1 LSPHLAETHDWL
13 GKATNTTSNESQQV
27 REFGQYSITQGL
39 VETTSLLI
47 RSLDPTSNKLGGG
60 ITMNRLLR
68 RTLFSAVLLSA
79 TFASVA
85 STPAA
90 AQEKKITLLIW
101 SSTWNGLIKPL
112 AEQFT
117 KETGIAVDI
126 EVEASSM
133 EGLVKV
139 QAMRGKPTA
148 DVWFVA
154 QGVAERAA
162 SDPDLLAPMPVSKLS
177 NWNALIPGA
186 SSPTFAAAYYYP
198 FGIVY
203 RPDLVPGG
211 KMTSWEELWGPGFEN
226 KLALPAPSFF
236 AGRMIL
242 VASLLAGGSIDNVD
256 PGIAK
261 LQKIKKNVAFWFN
274 SDPQAR
280 KALAQGEVAVMVT
293 SSSTVKTLADQG
305 VTVKMVSP
313 KPAPIIFEGVT
324 ILKGGKED
332 LAAQFVNYVISQQW
346 QKVITEVWNMGPVN
360 RDVAPAG
367 KFAEVLPKPGDAV
380 VFDENVIN
388 QRLSGW
394 TEKFNQ
400 AIGQ

>member
-1 LSPHLAETHDWL
+1 MGTFGFKCIAGLATIISL
-13 GKATNTTSNESQQV
+13 AIATA
-27 REFGQYSITQGL
+27 
-39 VETTSLLI
+39 
-47 RSLDPTSNKLGGG
+47 
-60 ITMNRLLR
+60 M
-68 RTLFSAVLLSA
+68 
-79 TFASVA
+79 
-85 STPAA
+85 PAA

-112 AEQFT
+112 AAQFT

-139 QAMRGKPTA
+139 QAMRGKPSA
-148 DVWFVA
+148 DVWFTA
-154 QGVAERAA
+154 QGVAQRAA
-162 SDPDLLAPMPVSKLS
+162 SDPSLLAPMPVDRLS
-177 NWNALIPGA
+177 NWKDVMAGGT
-186 SSPTFAAAYYYP
+186 SPTFVAAYYYP

-211 KMTSWEELWGPGFEN
+211 KISSWEDLWRPDFEN

-236 AGRMIL
+236 SGRMIL
-242 VASLLAGGSIDNVD
+242 VASLLAGGSIDNID
-256 PGIAK
+256 PGLEK
-261 LQKIKKNVAFWFN
+261 LKKIKKNVAFWFT

-280 KALAQGEVAVMVT
+280 KALAQGEVSVMVT

-324 ILKGGKED
+324 ILKGGKEE

-346 QKVITEVWNMGPVN
+346 QKTITEVWNMGPVN
-360 RDVAPAG
+360 KKVAPAG
-367 KFAEVLPKPGDAV
+367 KFADVLPKDGDAV
-380 VFDENVIN
+380 TFDESAIN
-388 QRLSGW
+388 ERLAGW

-400 AIGQ
+400 VVGQ

>member
-1 LSPHLAETHDWL
+1 MR
-13 GKATNTTSNESQQV
+13 K
-27 REFGQYSITQGL
+27 
-39 VETTSLLI
+39 
-47 RSLDPTSNKLGGG
+47 KLG
-60 ITMNRLLR
+60 LR
-68 RTLFSAVLLSA
+68 I
-79 TFASVA
+79 ASGVVA
-85 STPAA
+85 AMAA
-90 AQEKKITLLIW
+90 AIIVSAPAMAQDKKITLLIW

-112 AEQFT
+112 AAQFT
-117 KETGIAVDI
+117 KDTGIEVDI

-133 EGLVKV
+133 EGMVKV

-148 DVWFVA
+148 DVWFTA

-162 SDPDLLAPMPVSKLS
+162 SDPGLLAPMPIDKLS
-177 NWNALIPGA
+177 NWKDIIPGG

-211 KMTSWEELWGPGFEN
+211 KISSWEELWGPAFEN

-236 AGRMIL
+236 SGRMIL
-242 VASLLAGGSIDNVD
+242 VSALLAGGSIDNVD
-256 PGIAK
+256 PGIEK
-261 LQKIKKNVAFWFN
+261 LKKIKKNAAFWFT

-280 KALAQGEVAVMVT
+280 KALAQGEVSVMVT

-305 VTVKMVSP
+305 VVVKMVSP

-324 ILKGGKED
+324 ILKGGKEE

-346 QKVITEVWNMGPVN
+346 QKTITEVWNMGPVN
-360 RDVAPAG
+360 KNVPPAG
-367 KFAEVLPKPGDAV
+367 KFADVLPKDGDAV
-380 VFDENVIN
+380 TFNETQIN
-388 QRLSGW
+388 ERLAGW
-394 TEKFNQ
+394 TEKFTQ

>member
-1 LSPHLAETHDWL
+1 MSKP
-13 GKATNTTSNESQQV
+13 V
-27 REFGQYSITQGL
+27 RPGYFMAMVAAVAIA
-39 VETTSLLI
+39 VA
-47 RSLDPTSNKLGGG
+47 PP
-60 ITMNRLLR
+60 
-68 RTLFSAVLLSA
+68 SASA
-79 TFASVA
+79 
-85 STPAA
+85 
-90 AQEKKITLLIW
+90 QDKKITLLIW

-117 KETGIAVDI
+117 KDTEIDVDI

-139 QAMRGKPTA
+139 EAMRGKPTA
-148 DVWFVA
+148 DIWFTA
-154 QGVAERAA
+154 QGVAQRAA
-162 SDPDLLAPMPVSKLS
+162 SDPGLLAPMPVAKLS
-177 NWNALIPGA
+177 NWDDLIPGA

-211 KMTSWEELWGPGFEN
+211 KITSWEELWGPGFEN

-236 AGRMIL
+236 SGRMIL

-261 LQKIKKNVAFWFN
+261 LEAIKKNAAFWFT

-280 KALAQGEVAVMVT
+280 KALAQGEVSVMVT

-324 ILKGGKED
+324 ILKGGKEEM
-332 LAAQFVNYVISQQW
+332 AAQFVNYLISQQW
-346 QKVITEVWNMGPVN
+346 QKTITEVWNMGPVN
-360 RDVAPAG
+360 KNVPPAG
-367 KFAEVLPKPGDAV
+367 KFADVLPRPGDSV
-380 VFDENVIN
+380 VFDEAIIN
-388 QRLSGW
+388 ERLGGW
-394 TEKFNQ
+394 TDKFNQ
-400 AIGQ
+400 AIGK

>member
-1 LSPHLAETHDWL
+1 MAKVFQATRIIEWLLA
-13 GKATNTTSNESQQV
+13 V
-27 REFGQYSITQGL
+27 
-39 VETTSLLI
+39 
-47 RSLDPTSNKLGGG
+47 G
-60 ITMNRLLR
+60 IAIS
-68 RTLFSAVLLSA
+68 F
-79 TFASVA
+79 
-85 STPAA
+85 STPAS

-112 AEQFT
+112 TEQFT
-117 KETGIAVDI
+117 KDTGIAVDI

-162 SDPDLLAPMPVSKLS
+162 SDPELLAEMPVSKLS
-177 NWNALIPGA
+177 HWSELIPGA

-211 KMTSWEELWGPGFEN
+211 KIESWEQLWGPGFEN

-236 AGRMIL
+236 SGRMIL
-242 VASLLAGGSIDNVD
+242 VSSLLAGGSIDNID

-261 LQKIKKNVAFWFN
+261 LQEIRKNVAFWFS

-280 KALAQGEVAVMVT
+280 KALAQGEVSVMVT

-305 VTVKMVSP
+305 VVVKMVSP

-324 ILKGGKED
+324 ILKGGKEEM
-332 LAAQFVNYVISQQW
+332 AAQFVNYVISQQW
-346 QKVITEVWNMGPVN
+346 QKTITEVWNMGPIN
-360 RDVAPAG
+360 KNVAPAG
-367 KFAEVLPKPGDAV
+367 KFADVLPKPGDSV
-380 VFDENVIN
+380 TFDEGVIN
-388 QRLSGW
+388 TRLGGW

-400 AIGQ
+400 AVGK

>member
-1 LSPHLAETHDWL
+1 M
-13 GKATNTTSNESQQV
+13 
-27 REFGQYSITQGL
+27 I
-39 VETTSLLI
+39 
-47 RSLDPTSNKLGGG
+47 NKLCSKYLTALVVVGG
-60 ITMNRLLR
+60 ILAAGST
-68 RTLFSAVLLSA
+68 SAQS
-79 TFASVA
+79 
-85 STPAA
+85 
-90 AQEKKITLLIW
+90 QDKKITLLIW

-112 AEQFT
+112 SEQFT
-117 KETGIAVDI
+117 KDTGIAVDI

-139 QAMRGKPTA
+139 QAMRGRPTA

-162 SDPDLLAPMPVSKLS
+162 SDPDLLAPMPVAKLS
-177 NWNALIPGA
+177 NWADLIPGA

-211 KMTSWEELWGPGFEN
+211 KITSWEELWGPGFEN

-242 VASLLAGGSIDNVD
+242 VASLLAGGNIDNVD

-261 LQKIKKNVAFWFN
+261 LQKIKNNVAFWFS

-280 KALAQGEVAVMVT
+280 KALAQGEVSVMVT

-305 VTVKMVSP
+305 VVVKMVSP

-332 LAAQFVNYVISQQW
+332 LAAQFVNYVIGQQW
-346 QKVITEVWNMGPVN
+346 QKTITEVWNMGPVN
-360 RDVAPAG
+360 KHVAPAG
-367 KFAEVLPKPGDAV
+367 KFADVLPKPGDSV
-380 VFDENVIN
+380 VFDETVIN
-388 QRLSGW
+388 ERLGGW
-394 TEKFNQ
+394 TDKFNQ
-400 AIGQ
+400 AIGH

>member
-1 LSPHLAETHDWL
+1 MRGKPSLKTLLAML
-13 GKATNTTSNESQQV
+13 
-27 REFGQYSITQGL
+27 
-39 VETTSLLI
+39 
-47 RSLDPTSNKLGGG
+47 
-60 ITMNRLLR
+60 
-68 RTLFSAVLLSA
+68 AVLGMA
-79 TFASVA
+79 TGMPAFA
-85 STPAA
+85 
-90 AQEKKITLLIW
+90 QQKKITLLIW

-117 KETGIAVDI
+117 KDTGIAVDI
-126 EVEASSM
+126 EVQASSM

-154 QGVAERAA
+154 QGVAQRA
-162 SDPDLLAPMPVSKLS
+162 STDPDLLAPMPVAKLS
-177 NWNALIPGA
+177 NWADIIPGGT
-186 SSPTFAAAYYYP
+186 SPTFAAAYYYP

-211 KMTSWEELWGPGFEN
+211 TITSWEQLWSPGFEN
-226 KLALPAPSFF
+226 KLTLPVPSFH

-242 VASLLAGGSIDNVD
+242 VASLLAGGSIDNIE
-256 PGIAK
+256 PGLDK
-261 LQKIKKNVAFWFN
+261 LKQIKKNVAFWYS

-280 KALAQGEVAVMVT
+280 KALAQGEVSVMVT
-293 SSSTVKTLADQG
+293 SSSTIKTLADQG
-305 VTVKMVSP
+305 VVAKMVSP

-324 ILKGGKED
+324 ILKGGKEN
-332 LAAQFVNYVISQQW
+332 LAAQFVNYVISPEW

-360 RDVAPAG
+360 KKVAPAG
-367 KFAEVLPKPGDAV
+367 KFADVLPKSGDSV
-380 VFDENVIN
+380 VFDEAVIN
-388 QRLSGW
+388 QRLGMW

>member
-1 LSPHLAETHDWL
+1 MIKTIGRLAV
-13 GKATNTTSNESQQV
+13 AAIV
-27 REFGQYSITQGL
+27 A
-39 VETTSLLI
+39 
-47 RSLDPTSNKLGGG
+47 
-60 ITMNRLLR
+60 
-68 RTLFSAVLLSA
+68 FSMGVV
-79 TFASVA
+79 ASVA
-85 STPAA
+85 Q
-90 AQEKKITLLIW
+90 AQDKKITLLIW

-126 EVEASSM
+126 EVQASSM

-162 SDPDLLAPMPVSKLS
+162 SDPGLLAPMPVAGLS
-177 NWNALIPGA
+177 NWNDLIPGA
-186 SSPTFAAAYYYP
+186 ASPTFAAAYYFP

-211 KMTSWEELWGPGFEN
+211 TITSWEQLWGPSFEN
-226 KLALPAPSFF
+226 KLAVPVPSFF

-242 VASLLAGGSIDNVD
+242 VAALLADGSIDNVD
-256 PGIAK
+256 PGIEK
-261 LQKIKKNVAFWFN
+261 LKQLKKNVAFWFN

-280 KALAQGEVAVMVT
+280 KALAQGEVSVMVT

-332 LAAQFVNYVISQQW
+332 LAAQFVNYVISQSW

-360 RDVAPAG
+360 KHVMPAG
-367 KFAEVLPKPGDAV
+367 KFADVLPKPGDAV
-380 VFDENVIN
+380 TFDENIIN
-388 QRLSGW
+388 ARVGAW

>member
-1 LSPHLAETHDWL
+1 MRHGL
-13 GKATNTTSNESQQV
+13 GLK
-27 REFGQYSITQGL
+27 I
-39 VETTSLLI
+39 
-47 RSLDPTSNKLGGG
+47 
-60 ITMNRLLR
+60 
-68 RTLFSAVLLSA
+68 
-79 TFASVA
+79 ASVLA
-85 STPAA
+85 AVAAAALAAMPAA

-112 AEQFT
+112 AAQFT
-117 KETGIAVDI
+117 KDTGIAVDI

-148 DVWFVA
+148 DVWFTA

-162 SDPDLLAPMPVSKLS
+162 TDPGLLAAMPVDKLS
-177 NWNALIPGA
+177 NWKDVIPGGT
-186 SSPTFAAAYYYP
+186 SPTFAAAYYYP

-211 KMTSWEELWGPGFEN
+211 KISSWEELWGPGFEN

-236 AGRMIL
+236 SGRMIL
-242 VASLLAGGSIDNVD
+242 VASLLAGDSIDNVD
-256 PGIAK
+256 PGIEK
-261 LQKIKKNVAFWFN
+261 LKKIKKNVAFWFT

-280 KALAQGEVAVMVT
+280 KALAQGEVSVMVT

-332 LAAQFVNYVISQQW
+332 LAAQFVNYVISPQW
-346 QKVITEVWNMGPVN
+346 QKTITEVWNMGPVN
-360 RDVAPAG
+360 KSVPPAG
-367 KFAEVLPKPGDAV
+367 KFADVLPKDGDSV
-380 VFDENVIN
+380 TFNETTIN
-388 QRLSGW
+388 ERLGGW

>member
-1 LSPHLAETHDWL
+1 MRVVSYSFFVRSDSESYMAGNARFKRVLARV
-13 GKATNTTSNESQQV
+13 AA
-27 REFGQYSITQGL
+27 IGL
-39 VETTSLLI
+39 LLASLV
-47 RSLDPTSNKLGGG
+47 P
-60 ITMNRLLR
+60 
-68 RTLFSAVLLSA
+68 SAY
-79 TFASVA
+79 
-85 STPAA
+85 
-90 AQEKKITLLIW
+90 AQDKKITLLIW

-117 KETGIAVDI
+117 KETGIGVDI
-126 EVEASSM
+126 EVQASSM

-154 QGVAERAA
+154 QGVAQRAA
-162 SDPDLLAPMPVSKLS
+162 SDPGLLATMPTDKMS
-177 NWNALIPGA
+177 NWADILPGG

-211 KMTSWEELWGPGFEN
+211 KITSWEELWGPGFAN
-226 KLALPAPSFF
+226 KLALPVPAFH

-242 VASLLAGGSIDNVD
+242 VASLLNGGNIDNID
-256 PGIAK
+256 PGLEK
-261 LQKIKKNVAFWFN
+261 LKAIKKNVAFWYS

-280 KALAQGEVAVMVT
+280 KALAQGEVSVMVT
-293 SSSTVKTLADQG
+293 SSSTIKTLADQG
-305 VTVKMVSP
+305 VKVEMVSP

-332 LAAQFVNYVISQQW
+332 LAAQFVNRILSPEW
-346 QKVITEVWNMGPVN
+346 QKVITEVWNMGPSN
-360 RDVAPAG
+360 RKVQPGGA
-367 KFAEVLPKPGDAV
+367 FAKVLPKPGDAV
-380 VFDENVIN
+380 VFDDAVIN
-388 QRLSGW
+388 QRLGAW

-400 AIGQ
+400 VVGQ

>member
-1 LSPHLAETHDWL
+1 MRTSGLKAIAGLAVVLWTAI
-13 GKATNTTSNESQQV
+13 ATV
-27 REFGQYSITQGL
+27 
-39 VETTSLLI
+39 V
-47 RSLDPTSNKLGGG
+47 
-60 ITMNRLLR
+60 
-68 RTLFSAVLLSA
+68 
-79 TFASVA
+79 
-85 STPAA
+85 PAA

-112 AEQFT
+112 AAEFT

-148 DVWFVA
+148 DVWFTA

-162 SDPDLLAPMPVSKLS
+162 SDPGLLATMPTDKLS
-177 NWNALIPGA
+177 NWKDVIAGGT
-186 SSPTFAAAYYYP
+186 SPTFVAAYYYP

-211 KMTSWEELWGPGFEN
+211 KITSWEELWAPGFEN

-236 AGRMIL
+236 SGRMIL
-242 VASLLAGGSIDNVD
+242 VSAMLAGGGIDNID
-256 PGIAK
+256 PGLEK
-261 LQKIKKNVAFWFN
+261 LKKIKKNVAFWFT

-280 KALAQGEVAVMVT
+280 KALAQGEVSVMVT

-313 KPAPIIFEGVT
+313 KPAPIIFEGAT

-332 LAAQFVNYVISQQW
+332 LAAQFVNYVISQSW
-346 QKVITEVWNMGPVN
+346 QKTITEVWNMGPVN
-360 RDVAPAG
+360 KNVAPAG
-367 KFAEVLPKPGDAV
+367 KFADVLPKDGDAV
-380 VFDENVIN
+380 TFNETVIN
-388 QRLSGW
+388 ERLGGW

-400 AIGQ
+400 VVGQ

>member
-1 LSPHLAETHDWL
+1 MI
-13 GKATNTTSNESQQV
+13 N
-27 REFGQYSITQGL
+27 RF
-39 VETTSLLI
+39 
-47 RSLDPTSNKLGGG
+47 RSLYLTAMLVVLGMSAAGPTS
-60 ITMNRLLR
+60 
-68 RTLFSAVLLSA
+68 AQ
-79 TFASVA
+79 
-85 STPAA
+85 

-101 SSTWNGLIKPL
+101 SSTWNGVIKPL

-117 KETGIAVDI
+117 RDTGIAVDI

-162 SDPDLLAPMPVSKLS
+162 TDPDLLAPMPVAKLS
-177 NWNALIPGA
+177 NWGDLIPGA

-211 KMTSWEELWGPGFEN
+211 KITSWDELWGPGFEN

-261 LQKIKKNVAFWFN
+261 LQKIKQNVAFWFS

-280 KALAQGEVAVMVT
+280 KALAQGEVSVMVT

-305 VTVKMVSP
+305 VVVKMVSP

-332 LAAQFVNYVISQQW
+332 MAAQFVNYVIGKEW
-346 QKVITEVWNMGPVN
+346 QKTITEVWNMGPVN
-360 RDVAPAG
+360 KHVAPAG
-367 KFAEVLPKPGDAV
+367 KFADVLPKPGDSV
-380 VFDENVIN
+380 VFDETVIN
-388 QRLSGW
+388 ERLGGW
-394 TEKFNQ
+394 TDKFNE
-400 AIGQ
+400 AIGH

>member
-1 LSPHLAETHDWL
+1 MIKKL
-13 GKATNTTSNESQQV
+13 
-27 REFGQYSITQGL
+27 R
-39 VETTSLLI
+39 SLL
-47 RSLDPTSNKLGGG
+47 G
-60 ITMNRLLR
+60 
-68 RTLFSAVLLSA
+68 V
-79 TFASVA
+79 
-85 STPAA
+85 AA
-90 AQEKKITLLIW
+90 ALCALLPATLQAQDKKITLLIW

-117 KETGIAVDI
+117 KETGISVDI
-126 EVEASSM
+126 EVQASSM

-154 QGVAERAA
+154 QGVADRAA
-162 SDPDLLAPMPVSKLS
+162 SDPGLLAPMPVAKLS
-177 NWNALIPGA
+177 NWNDLIPGA
-186 SSPTFAAAYYYP
+186 SSPTFAAAYYFP

-211 KMTSWEELWGPGFEN
+211 SITSWEQLWGPGFEN
-226 KLALPAPSFF
+226 KLAVPVPSFF
-236 AGRMIL
+236 SGRMIL
-242 VASLLAGGSIDNVD
+242 VAALLAGGSIDNVD
-256 PGIAK
+256 PGIEK
-261 LQKIKKNVAFWFN
+261 LKQLKKNVAFWFN

-280 KALAQGEVAVMVT
+280 KALAQGEVSVMVT

-324 ILKGGKED
+324 ILKGGKEEM
-332 LAAQFVNYVISQQW
+332 AAQFVNYVISQSW

-360 RDVAPAG
+360 KNVMPAG
-367 KFAEVLPKPGDAV
+367 KFADVLPKPGDAV
-380 VFDENVIN
+380 TFDENVIN
-388 QRLSGW
+388 ARLGAW

-400 AIGQ
+400 AIGK

>member
-1 LSPHLAETHDWL
+1 MIKTIGRLAIAAVAVVAL
-13 GKATNTTSNESQQV
+13 G
-27 REFGQYSITQGL
+27 
-39 VETTSLLI
+39 
-47 RSLDPTSNKLGGG
+47 LGA
-60 ITMNRLLR
+60 R
-68 RTLFSAVLLSA
+68 
-79 TFASVA
+79 VA
-85 STPAA
+85 E
-90 AQEKKITLLIW
+90 AQDKKITLLIW

-126 EVEASSM
+126 EVQASSM

-139 QAMRGKPTA
+139 QAMRGKPSA

-162 SDPDLLAPMPVSKLS
+162 SDPGLLAPMPVAKLS
-177 NWNALIPGA
+177 NWNDLIPGA
-186 SSPTFAAAYYYP
+186 TSPTFAAAYYFP

-211 KMTSWEELWGPGFEN
+211 AIASWEQLWGPGFEN
-226 KLALPAPSFF
+226 KLAVPVPSFF

-242 VASLLAGGSIDNVD
+242 VAALLAGGSIDNVD
-256 PGIAK
+256 PGIEK
-261 LQKIKKNVAFWFN
+261 LKQLKKNVAFWFN

-280 KALAQGEVAVMVT
+280 KALAQGEVSVMVT

-313 KPAPIIFEGVT
+313 KPAPIIFEGVS
-324 ILKGGKED
+324 ILKGGKEE
-332 LAAQFVNYVISQQW
+332 LAAQFVNYVISQPW

-360 RDVAPAG
+360 KHVAPAG
-367 KFAEVLPKPGDAV
+367 KFADVLPRPGDAV
-380 VFDENVIN
+380 TFDENVIN
-388 QRLSGW
+388 ARLGAW

>member
-1 LSPHLAETHDWL
+1 MLKIFGVGRTVALLLAFGTAV
-13 GKATNTTSNESQQV
+13 GMSTS
-27 REFGQYSITQGL
+27 
-39 VETTSLLI
+39 
-47 RSLDPTSNKLGGG
+47 
-60 ITMNRLLR
+60 
-68 RTLFSAVLLSA
+68 
-79 TFASVA
+79 
-85 STPAA
+85 AA

-112 AEQFT
+112 AQQFT
-117 KETGIAVDI
+117 KDTGIAVDI

-162 SDPDLLAPMPVSKLS
+162 SDPGLLAEMPVSKLS
-177 NWNALIPGA
+177 HWGELIPGA

-211 KMTSWEELWGPGFEN
+211 KIESWEQLWGPGFEN

-236 AGRMIL
+236 SGRMIL
-242 VASLLAGGSIDNVD
+242 VSALLAGGSIDNVD

-261 LQKIKKNVAFWFN
+261 LQTIKKNVAFWFS

-280 KALAQGEVAVMVT
+280 KALAQGEVSVMVT

-305 VTVKMVSP
+305 VVVKMVSP

-324 ILKGGKED
+324 ILKGGKEEM
-332 LAAQFVNYVISQQW
+332 AAQFVNYVISQQW
-346 QKVITEVWNMGPVN
+346 QKTITEVWNMGPVN
-360 RDVAPAG
+360 KNVAPAG
-367 KFAEVLPKPGDAV
+367 KFADVLPKPGDSV
-380 VFDENVIN
+380 TFDEGVIN
-388 QRLSGW
+388 ARLGGW

-400 AIGQ
+400 AVGK

>member
-1 LSPHLAETHDWL
+1 MLCSVTVTDLGVSMRTGPNLKLLSTMVLA
-13 GKATNTTSNESQQV
+13 
-27 REFGQYSITQGL
+27 
-39 VETTSLLI
+39 
-47 RSLDPTSNKLGGG
+47 
-60 ITMNRLLR
+60 
-68 RTLFSAVLLSA
+68 AVLAAL
-79 TFASVA
+79 
-85 STPAA
+85 PAA
-90 AQEKKITLLIW
+90 AQDKKITLLIW

-112 AEQFT
+112 AAEFT

-126 EVEASSM
+126 EVQASSM

-139 QAMRGKPTA
+139 QAMRGKPSA
-148 DVWFVA
+148 DVWFTA

-162 SDPDLLAPMPVSKLS
+162 SDPGLLAPMPVDKLT
-177 NWNALIPGA
+177 NWKDVIPGGT
-186 SSPTFAAAYYYP
+186 SPTFVAAYYYP

-211 KMTSWEELWGPGFEN
+211 KISSWEELWGPGFEN

-236 AGRMIL
+236 SGRMIL
-242 VASLLAGGSIDNVD
+242 VASLLAGGSIDNVE
-256 PGIAK
+256 PGIEK
-261 LQKIKKNVAFWFN
+261 LKKIKKNVAFWFT

-280 KALAQGEVAVMVT
+280 KALAQGEVSVMVT

-324 ILKGGKED
+324 ILKGGKEE

-346 QKVITEVWNMGPVN
+346 QKTITEVWNMGPVN
-360 RDVAPAG
+360 KNVPPAG
-367 KFAEVLPKPGDAV
+367 KFADELPKDGDAV
-380 VFDENVIN
+380 TCNETTIN
-388 QRLSGW
+388 ERLPAW

>member
-1 LSPHLAETHDWL
+1 MRKMFGWSPLA
-13 GKATNTTSNESQQV
+13 A
-27 REFGQYSITQGL
+27 
-39 VETTSLLI
+39 
-47 RSLDPTSNKLGGG
+47 
-60 ITMNRLLR
+60 
-68 RTLFSAVLLSA
+68 LFAAFAMVAVG
-79 TFASVA
+79 VA
-85 STPAA
+85 PAA

-117 KETGIAVDI
+117 KDTGIAVDI

-148 DVWFVA
+148 DVWFTA
-154 QGVAERAA
+154 QGVAQRAA
-162 SDPDLLAPMPVSKLS
+162 SDPGLLAPMPIEKLS
-177 NWNALIPGA
+177 NWKDVVAGGT
-186 SSPTFAAAYYYP
+186 SPTFAAAYYYP

-211 KMTSWEELWGPGFEN
+211 TISSWEELWGPAFEN

-236 AGRMIL
+236 SGRMIL
-242 VASLLAGGSIDNVD
+242 VASLLSGGGIDNVD
-256 PGIAK
+256 PGIEK
-261 LQKIKKNVAFWFN
+261 LKKIKKNAAFWFT

-280 KALAQGEVAVMVT
+280 KALAQGEVSVMVT

-305 VTVKMVSP
+305 VVVKMVSP

-324 ILKGGKED
+324 ILKGGKEEM
-332 LAAQFVNYVISQQW
+332 AAQFVNYVISQSW
-346 QKVITEVWNMGPVN
+346 QKTITEVWNMGPVN
-360 RDVAPAG
+360 KNVAPAG
-367 KFAEVLPKPGDAV
+367 KFADVLPKPGDSV
-380 VFDENVIN
+380 TFDETTIN
-388 QRLSGW
+388 ERLGGW

>member
-1 LSPHLAETHDWL
+1 MRRGFGLRAVSVVLAAMT
-13 GKATNTTSNESQQV
+13 A
-27 REFGQYSITQGL
+27 
-39 VETTSLLI
+39 
-47 RSLDPTSNKLGGG
+47 
-60 ITMNRLLR
+60 
-68 RTLFSAVLLSA
+68 A
-79 TFASVA
+79 FAA
-85 STPAA
+85 MPAA
-90 AQEKKITLLIW
+90 AQDKKITLLIW

-112 AEQFT
+112 AAQFT

-148 DVWFVA
+148 DVWFTA

-162 SDPDLLAPMPVSKLS
+162 SDPGLLAPMPIDKLS
-177 NWNALIPGA
+177 NWKDVIAGGT
-186 SSPTFAAAYYYP
+186 SPTFAAAYYYP

-211 KMTSWEELWGPGFEN
+211 KISSWEDLWGPGYDN

-236 AGRMIL
+236 SGRMIL
-242 VASLLAGGSIDNVD
+242 VSSLLAGGSIDNVD
-256 PGIAK
+256 PGIEK
-261 LQKIKKNVAFWFN
+261 LKKIKKNVAFWFT

-332 LAAQFVNYVISQQW
+332 LAAQFVNYVLSPQW
-346 QKVITEVWNMGPVN
+346 QKTITEVWNMGPVN
-360 RDVAPAG
+360 KNVPPAG
-367 KFAEVLPKPGDAV
+367 KFADVLPKDGDAV
-380 VFDENVIN
+380 TFNETTIN
-388 QRLSGW
+388 ERLAGW

>member
-1 LSPHLAETHDWL
+1 MAMLA
-13 GKATNTTSNESQQV
+13 AV
-27 REFGQYSITQGL
+27 C
-39 VETTSLLI
+39 LL
-47 RSLDPTSNKLGGG
+47 
-60 ITMNRLLR
+60 
-68 RTLFSAVLLSA
+68 
-79 TFASVA
+79 
-85 STPAA
+85 AA
-90 AQEKKITLLIW
+90 ASAPATAQDKKITLLIW

-117 KETGIAVDI
+117 KDTGIAVDI

-148 DVWFVA
+148 DVWFTA
-154 QGVAERAA
+154 QGVAQRAA
-162 SDPDLLAPMPVSKLS
+162 SDPDLLAPMPVAKLS
-177 NWNALIPGA
+177 NWGDLIAGA

-211 KMTSWEELWGPGFEN
+211 KISSWEELWGPGFEN

-236 AGRMIL
+236 SGRMIL

-261 LQKIKKNVAFWFN
+261 LQALKKNAAFWFT

-280 KALAQGEVAVMVT
+280 KALAQGEVSVMVT

-305 VTVKMVSP
+305 VVVKMVSP

-324 ILKGGKED
+324 ILKGGKEEM
-332 LAAQFVNYVISQQW
+332 AAQFVNYVIGQQW
-346 QKVITEVWNMGPVN
+346 QKTITEVWNMGPVN
-360 RDVAPAG
+360 KNVPPAG
-367 KFAEVLPKPGDAV
+367 KFADVLPKPGDSV
-380 VFDENVIN
+380 VFDETTIN
-388 QRLSGW
+388 ERLGGW

-400 AIGQ
+400 AIGK

>member
-1 LSPHLAETHDWL
+1 MLAAAAVLVLT
-13 GKATNTTSNESQQV
+13 TTSA
-27 REFGQYSITQGL
+27 
-39 VETTSLLI
+39 
-47 RSLDPTSNKLGGG
+47 
-60 ITMNRLLR
+60 M
-68 RTLFSAVLLSA
+68 
-79 TFASVA
+79 
-85 STPAA
+85 

-117 KETGIAVDI
+117 KDTGIAVDI

-148 DVWFVA
+148 DVWFTA
-154 QGVAERAA
+154 QGVAQRAA
-162 SDPDLLAPMPVSKLS
+162 SDPGLLAPMPVAKLS
-177 NWNALIPGA
+177 NWGDLIPG
-186 SSPTFAAAYYYP
+186 SSSSTFAGAYYYP

-211 KMTSWEELWGPGFEN
+211 KINSWEELWGPGFED

-236 AGRMIL
+236 SGRMIL

-261 LQKIKKNVAFWFN
+261 LQAIKKNVAFWFT

-280 KALAQGEVAVMVT
+280 KALAQGEVSVMVT

-305 VTVKMVSP
+305 VVVKMVSP

-324 ILKGGKED
+324 ILKGGKEEM
-332 LAAQFVNYVISQQW
+332 AAQFVNYVISAQW
-346 QKVITEVWNMGPVN
+346 QKTITEVWNMGPVN
-360 RDVAPAG
+360 KNVAPAG
-367 KFAEVLPKPGDAV
+367 KFADVLPKSGDSV
-380 VFDENVIN
+380 VFDETTIN
-388 QRLSGW
+388 ERLGGW

-400 AIGQ
+400 AIGK